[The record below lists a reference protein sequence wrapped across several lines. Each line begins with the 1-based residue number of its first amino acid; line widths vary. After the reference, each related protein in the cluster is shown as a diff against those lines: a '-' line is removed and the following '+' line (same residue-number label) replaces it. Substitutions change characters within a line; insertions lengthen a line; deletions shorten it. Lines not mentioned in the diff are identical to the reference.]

1 MLSLRRHIPHAIRVN
16 LLKIWE
22 NIIAEICD
30 NVIYNFF
37 IRILAILQ
45 HLGSCDVPK
54 AIVSGFEY
62 MLPDE
67 KISWSSEKNSGFR
80 LNGHVDS

>member
-1 MLSLRRHIPHAIRVN
+1 MFDS
-16 LLKIWE
+16 
-22 NIIAEICD
+22 
-30 NVIYNFF
+30 VIYKKF
-37 IRILAILQ
+37 IQILVILQ
-45 HLGSCDVPK
+45 HLGSCEVPK